1 VDRIIDVFP
10 AGQQPQIRAQFA
22 DSIEAVITQ
31 TLCKKKAGG
40 RAAALEILVGTPA
53 IRNIIREGKVHQI
66 PSAMQVGQK
75 DGMQTMDAAL
85 VDLANRGIISREE
98 AQTKSMTPNLFPQAA
113 PSGRITTGRF
123 S

>member
-1 VDRIIDVFP
+1 
-10 AGQQPQIRAQFA
+10 
-22 DSIEAVITQ
+22 
-31 TLCKKKAGG
+31 
-40 RAAALEILVGTPA
+40 EILVGTPA
-53 IRNIIREGKVHQI
+53 IRNIIREGTVHQI

-98 AQTKSMTPNLFPQAA
+98 AQTKSMKPNLFPHAA
-113 PSGRITTGRF
+113 PPGRITTGRF